1 MITSN
6 CGVAKEVKHGTIINY
21 VGIKWKKGYDQKEEE
36 YFSYKLMTGSVTEV
50 DALVVR
56 TSHENTFEIKP
67 YTFSVIVNFPYSEE
81 EIRGS
86 MLQQFGVI
94 LVVAASVGML
104 QGSTKDTKETKIFF
118 GCMLCYLE
126 LLH

>member
-1 MITSN
+1 
-6 CGVAKEVKHGTIINY
+6 
-21 VGIKWKKGYDQKEEE
+21 
-36 YFSYKLMTGSVTEV
+36 MTGSVTEV

-67 YTFSVIVNFPYSEE
+67 YMFSVIVNFPFSEE

-86 MLQQFGVI
+86 MVQQFGVK

-104 QGSTKDTKETKIFF
+104 QGSTKDTKETRYFLVVCCVISSYYTEWIIFVATS
-118 GCMLCYLE
+118 
-126 LLH
+126 